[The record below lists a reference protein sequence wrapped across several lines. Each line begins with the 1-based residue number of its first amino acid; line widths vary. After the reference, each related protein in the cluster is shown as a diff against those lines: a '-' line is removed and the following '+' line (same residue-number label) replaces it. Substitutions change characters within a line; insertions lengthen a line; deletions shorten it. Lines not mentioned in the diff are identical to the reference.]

1 MRRNTNGSICLL
13 QESYD
18 NKKEFV
24 KDFIQLCR
32 SVKKS
37 HIESGTVSAG
47 SYTNLLE
54 CAANTGRFAFM

>member
-24 KDFIQLCR
+24 KDFIQ
-32 SVKKS
+32 
-37 HIESGTVSAG
+37 ES
-47 SYTNLLE
+47 
-54 CAANTGRFAFM
+54 F